1 MVLLARH
8 AREVTG
14 LKNLCMAGGVA
25 LNCVANG
32 IILREK
38 IFERIWIQPA
48 AGDAGGALG
57 AALAA
62 WYVNKEN
69 PRVAA
74 PMDSMQA
81 SLLGPEFSDDEI
93 ESVLR
98 SHNAVFQ
105 KLAPDARLDFTV
117 ELLKTEKSLAGF
129 RGVWNLVRARS
140 AAARFSVT
148 HARPK
153 CSR

>member
-1 MVLLARH
+1 MDVARSIQFVTEEIMVLLACH

-38 IFERIWIQPA
+38 IFEKIWIQPA

-62 WYVNKEN
+62 WYANKEN
-69 PRVAA
+69 SRVAVST
-74 PMDSMQA
+74 DSMQA
-81 SLLGPEFSDDEI
+81 SLLGPGFSDDEI
-93 ESVLR
+93 ELFCQACGQCCFS
-98 SHNAVFQ
+98 
-105 KLAPDARLDFTV
+105 RL
-117 ELLKTEKSLAGF
+117 
-129 RGVWNLVRARS
+129 
-140 AAARFSVT
+140 
-148 HARPK
+148 
-153 CSR
+153 SRTCA